1 MLPNLIC
8 HLIRR
13 TVKRH
18 THIYII
24 SAIATLVTLLAAC
37 GPQGN
42 DFRLEGSFRDM
53 QAGELYVYNL
63 EGRDAKFDT
72 LTIQEGRFLYKGQV
86 TTTTPF
92 ILLFPNGVEQVIF
105 VSPGADLAYEATAND
120 LKNYVVN
127 GTDENK
133 LMNKFRREAYTLN
146 EAAVQ
151 ALARTYINEHSESL
165 VAIYL
170 LDRYFVQ
177 SSSTSLDLLA
187 ALIDTVK
194 SHHPSDRYLT
204 DIEQRVKYQRQSIVG
219 KKVPNINLR
228 DRNNKTSK
236 LWKKD
241 TKTADKDK
249 KDKPAESAKSKES
262 KAAKNYTLLVF
273 WATWSISGYDTL
285 WKIRTCHDDYKEG
298 GKLRIIAV
306 SLDVERY
313 RWEEST
319 CQDSTRNIE
328 HYCDGRCFES
338 DDIRRLGVDRVP
350 SFILVDSD
358 HKIVERGTDVADL
371 TKVVEKYVPKDE
383 RPQR

>member
-133 LMNKFRREAYTLN
+133 LMNKFRREATKLLFRPWHVLISTNTQSRLWPYICSTAILSRV
-146 EAAVQ
+146 AV
-151 ALARTYINEHSESL
+151 RRSTFW
-165 VAIYL
+165 L
-170 LDRYFVQ
+170 L
-177 SSSTSLDLLA
+177 S
-187 ALIDTVK
+187 
-194 SHHPSDRYLT
+194 
-204 DIEQRVKYQRQSIVG
+204 
-219 KKVPNINLR
+219 
-228 DRNNKTSK
+228 
-236 LWKKD
+236 
-241 TKTADKDK
+241 
-249 KDKPAESAKSKES
+249 
-262 KAAKNYTLLVF
+262 
-273 WATWSISGYDTL
+273 
-285 WKIRTCHDDYKEG
+285 
-298 GKLRIIAV
+298 
-306 SLDVERY
+306 
-313 RWEEST
+313 
-319 CQDSTRNIE
+319 
-328 HYCDGRCFES
+328 
-338 DDIRRLGVDRVP
+338 
-350 SFILVDSD
+350 
-358 HKIVERGTDVADL
+358 
-371 TKVVEKYVPKDE
+371 
-383 RPQR
+383 